1 MKDITERMRELID
14 ILDRAS
20 FAYYQGK
27 DEIMDNFEYDRLY
40 DELEKLEKDTGIV
53 LAGSPTSKVG
63 YEVVSELPKER
74 HAYDVLSLDKT
85 KDVAV
90 LESWLG
96 DMKGVLSWKL
106 DGLTVVVTYEN
117 GSLLKAVT
125 RGNGE
130 VGEVITAN
138 ARTFVNIPLS
148 IPYKGRLV
156 LRGEALIKYSD
167 FEKIN
172 EEIEDPDEKY
182 KNPRNLCSGSVRQ
195 LDSSITAKRRVYFL
209 VYSIL
214 DTEIEFET
222 VSKQLDWAEKQGF
235 ETVGHS
241 LTDSAGIADKVA
253 EYTANVSSN
262 DFPADGLVLTYDDI
276 AYGRSLGRTA
286 KFPRHSIAF
295 KWKDETAETTLK
307 EIEWSASRTGLINP
321 VAVFEPVMLEGTT
334 VSRAS
339 VHNIS
344 IVKQLKLG
352 IGDKLLVYKANMI
365 IPQIAENLTGSD
377 TLVIPG
383 ECPVCSGALEIR
395 QENGTMT
402 LVCPNTDCLAKQI
415 KTFTHF
421 VSRQAMNIDGL
432 SEATIEKFIAKK
444 IIKKRVDFYHLSDYR
459 DDITTMEGF
468 GEKSYNN
475 IISSVDRSR
484 KVRIENLIYSL
495 AIPGVG
501 LSTARIICRR
511 FDNDIESAMD
521 ATYDEM
527 VQIDGIG
534 DVLAKEWVRY
544 MQDEHNREEIHD
556 ILKEIDIIMSEAP
569 VAEQNLN
576 GITVVITGSLNM
588 FVNRTELKNIIE
600 QKGGKVTGSV
610 TGNTDYLIN
619 NDINSGSTKNR
630 KARELNVTIIS
641 EEDFVNRFGLNAG
654 SD

>member
-1 MKDITERMRELID
+1 MSMKSIADRMKELIT
-14 ILDRAS
+14 ILDKAS
-20 FAYYQGK
+20 SAYYQGK
-27 DEIMDNFEYDRLY
+27 DEIISNFEYDRLY
-40 DELEKLEKDTGIV
+40 DELERLENESGIV
-53 LAGSPTSKVG
+53 LAGSPTTTVG
-63 YEVVSELPKER
+63 YEVASELPKER
-74 HAYDVLSLDKT
+74 HGYDVLSLDKT
-85 KDVAV
+85 KDVTV

-117 GSLLKAVT
+117 GKLVKAVT

-138 ARTFVNIPLS
+138 AKTFVNLPLS
-148 IPYKGRLV
+148 VPYTGRFV

-172 EEIEDPDEKY
+172 SEIENPDEKY

-209 VYSIL
+209 VYSVL
-214 DTEIEFET
+214 DSEVEFET
-222 VSKQLDWAEKQGF
+222 ISSQLDWVSKQGF
-235 ETVGHS
+235 EVVGHS
-241 LTDSAGIADKVA
+241 IVDRNTLADEVA
-253 EYTANVSSN
+253 LYTSRVSEN
-262 DFPADGLVLTYDDI
+262 DFPADGLVLAYDDI
-276 AYGRSLGRTA
+276 AYGKSLGRTA

-295 KWKDETAETTLK
+295 KWEDETAETVLK

-321 VAVFEPVMLEGTT
+321 VAVFEPVTLEGTT

-344 IVKQLKLG
+344 IVEQLRLG
-352 IGDKLLVYKANMI
+352 IGDRLLVYKANMI
-365 IPQIAENLTGSD
+365 IPQIADNLTESG
-377 TLVIPG
+377 TLVIPD
-383 ECPVCSGALEIR
+383 ECPVCGGHLEIR
-395 QENGTMT
+395 QENGTKT
-402 LVCPNTDCLAKQI
+402 LVCPNKYCLAKQI

-421 VSRQAMNIDGL
+421 VSREAMNIDGL

-459 DDITTMEGF
+459 DIITEMEGF

-475 IISSVDRSR
+475 LIRSVDDSR
-484 KVRIENLIYSL
+484 KVRIENFVYSL

-501 LSTARIICRR
+501 LSTARLICRK
-511 FDNDIESAMD
+511 FDNNLDKAMNSG
-521 ATYDEM
+521 YDEL
-527 VQIDGIG
+527 VEIDGIG

-544 MQDEHNREEIHD
+544 MSDENNRAEIND
-556 ILKEIDIIMSEAP
+556 ILKEIDIIIPKEEESS
-569 VAEQNLN
+569 QNLL

-588 FVNRTELKNIIE
+588 FSNRNELKKVIE
-600 QKGGKVTGSV
+600 QNGGKVTGSV

-619 NDINSGSTKNR
+619 NDVASGSSKNR
-630 KARELNVTIIS
+630 KAHELGVKIIS
-641 EEDFVNRFGLNAG
+641 EADFVNEFGLV
-654 SD
+654 